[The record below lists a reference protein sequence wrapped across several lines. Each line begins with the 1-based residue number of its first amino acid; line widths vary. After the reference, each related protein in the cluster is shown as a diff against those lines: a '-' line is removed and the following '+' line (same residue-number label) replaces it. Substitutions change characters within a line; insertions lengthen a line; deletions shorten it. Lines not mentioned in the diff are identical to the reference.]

1 MSEAWAAALEAAAA
15 ARVTLVLGANDT
27 GKTTLV
33 TRLAS
38 ALAEAGHRVGVVD
51 ADLGQSDVG
60 PPTTVGLGHVRRP
73 LERLADAELVAL
85 EFLGTTSPARCMRE
99 TAEATARLVRRA
111 LDLGDD
117 RVLVDTSGLVEGS
130 FGRALKRIK
139 IDRVRPDVL
148 VALQRADEVEPI
160 LQMYAEAGRPEIV
173 RLPAAATARRS
184 ATARRH
190 ARRRALEAHLA
201 GAVPITLDLARVDAR
216 PAPAARG
223 LTVIE
228 AEGVLVGLDDG
239 DGERSGWAGSRDRCR
254 RVARLT
260 DATRTGAGRGHGAGD
275 RARAMGQ
282 RREPGARAPAAPH
295 AARRPSRGLRG
306 LASYQ
311 CRSGRRHGLVGS
323 SRSAAAWSLGGVDG
337 MAVVGGDADG
347 LGSPGRSP
355 TRSVLRLTAGGQQP
369 AAERQAQ
376 KPVSILSLR
385 RLLLWGCVQPRGG
398 CNGHAA
404 SRRLD
409 RDRHNYYQCGH
420 RQRADDPHR

>member
-1 MSEAWAAALEAAAA
+1 VSEAWAAALEAAAA
-15 ARVTLVLGANDT
+15 AQVTLVLGVNDT

-38 ALAEAGHRVGVVD
+38 ALADAGHRVGVVD

-148 VALQRADEVEPI
+148 VALQRAEEVEPI
-160 LQMYAEAGRPEIV
+160 LQLYAEAGRPTIV
-173 RLPAAATARRS
+173 RLPAAASSRS
-184 ATARRH
+184 EEHTTLQHTRPE
-190 ARRRALEAHLA
+190 LEAHLT

-216 PAPAARG
+216 PAPATRG
-223 LTVIE
+223 LAVIE

-239 DGERSGWAGSRDRCR
+239 EGDTLGLGWVRRIDAARGRLTVQT
-254 RVARLT
+254 RVAPDRIAAVAIGRERW
-260 DATRTGAGRGHGAGD
+260 DAA
-275 RARAMGQ
+275 
-282 RREPGARAPAAPH
+282 
-295 AARRPSRGLRG
+295 
-306 LASYQ
+306 
-311 CRSGRRHGLVGS
+311 
-323 SRSAAAWSLGGVDG
+323 
-337 MAVVGGDADG
+337 
-347 LGSPGRSP
+347 
-355 TRSVLRLTAGGQQP
+355 
-369 AAERQAQ
+369 
-376 KPVSILSLR
+376 
-385 RLLLWGCVQPRGG
+385 
-398 CNGHAA
+398 
-404 SRRLD
+404 
-409 RDRHNYYQCGH
+409 
-420 RQRADDPHR
+420 

>member
-1 MSEAWAAALEAAAA
+1 VSEAWAAALEAAAA
-15 ARVTLVLGANDT
+15 AQVTLVLGANDT

-38 ALAEAGHRVGVVD
+38 ALAEAGHCVGVVD

-160 LQMYAEAGRPEIV
+160 LRAYAEAGRPGIV
-173 RLPAAATARRS
+173 RLPAAATVRRS

-216 PAPAARG
+216 PAPTTRG
-223 LTVIE
+223 LAVIE
-228 AEGVLVGLDDG
+228 AEGVLVALVNGEGDTLGL
-239 DGERSGWAGSRDRCR
+239 GWVRAIDAARGRLTVQT
-254 RVARLT
+254 RVAPDRIT
-260 DATRTGAGRGHGAGD
+260 AVAIGRERWDAA
-275 RARAMGQ
+275 
-282 RREPGARAPAAPH
+282 
-295 AARRPSRGLRG
+295 
-306 LASYQ
+306 
-311 CRSGRRHGLVGS
+311 
-323 SRSAAAWSLGGVDG
+323 
-337 MAVVGGDADG
+337 
-347 LGSPGRSP
+347 
-355 TRSVLRLTAGGQQP
+355 
-369 AAERQAQ
+369 
-376 KPVSILSLR
+376 
-385 RLLLWGCVQPRGG
+385 
-398 CNGHAA
+398 
-404 SRRLD
+404 
-409 RDRHNYYQCGH
+409 
-420 RQRADDPHR
+420 